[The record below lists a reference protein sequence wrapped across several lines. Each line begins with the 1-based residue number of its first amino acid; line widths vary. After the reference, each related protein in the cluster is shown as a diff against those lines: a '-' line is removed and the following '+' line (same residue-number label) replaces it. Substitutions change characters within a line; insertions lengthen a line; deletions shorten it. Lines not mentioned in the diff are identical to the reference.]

1 HLFSFAFKPSPSTFN
16 LQPSNSHTPFHD
28 PFTFLHH
35 KILQRQKHKVYIK
48 HSQESTKKVDFGYCN
63 PLQLEEASK
72 GIALIP
78 NLRFITFSFSS
89 FFNVWDHAIPLDS
102 SFGGF
107 YCFSWFCWTISN
119 HCSCLTNCILHTQ
132 DSNTIHV

>member
-1 HLFSFAFKPSPSTFN
+1 MIHSLSFTTKSFRDRSIKYI
-16 LQPSNSHTPFHD
+16 SNT
-28 PFTFLHH
+28 L
-35 KILQRQKHKVYIK
+35 
-48 HSQESTKKVDFGYCN
+48 KKVNFGYCN

-107 YCFSWFCWTISN
+107 YCFSCFWSTISN
-119 HCSCLTNCILHTQ
+119 HTITDKHCSWLTNCILHTK
-132 DSNTIHV
+132 DSHTVHV